1 MRKLIS
7 LLLTI
12 MMINGAYGVMLCK
25 KTGTAVAVL
34 NKLVGGTVESASGT
48 RWVVN
53 MTDGTT
59 VKGKS
64 LCTGMPGEFAIVN
77 TGVADTYDTGTN
89 CYCKL
94 MAPATS
100 YWVNANDTTP
110 YETDSECESKCASA
124 CANYSATNQTF
135 RSALYEAIW

>member
-1 MRKLIS
+1 MNS
-7 LLLTI
+7 ATA
-12 MMINGAYGVMLCK
+12 MTLCK
-25 KTGTAVAVL
+25 KTNTAVALL
-34 NKLVGGTVESASGT
+34 NKLVGGTVESASEA

-53 MTDGTT
+53 MSDGTV
-59 VKGKS
+59 VKGKA
-64 LCTGMPGEFAIVN
+64 LCSGMPGDFAVVN

-110 YETDSECESKCASA
+110 YETDSECESKCVTA
-124 CANYSATNQTF
+124 CANYTATNQTF

>member
-1 MRKLIS
+1 MRKLIG

-34 NKLVGGTVESASGT
+34 NKLVGGTVESASDA

-53 MTDGTT
+53 MTDGTV

-64 LCTGMPGEFAIVN
+64 LCTGMPGEFAVVN

-100 YWVNANDTTP
+100 YWVNANDMTP
-110 YETDSECESKCASA
+110 YATDSECESKCVTA
-124 CANYSATNQTF
+124 CANYTATNQTF

>member
-1 MRKLIS
+1 MRQLIG

-53 MTDGTT
+53 MSDGTV

-64 LCTGMPGEFAIVN
+64 LCSGMPGDFAVVN
-77 TGVADTYDTGTN
+77 TGVADTHDTGTN

-100 YWVNANDTTP
+100 YWVMASTSP
-110 YETDSECESKCASA
+110 YATEEACESGCVSV
-124 CANYSATNQTF
+124 CANNMATNQVL
-135 RSALYEAIW
+135 RSAVYEAIW